1 MRMSDWSQTG
11 ALPIF
16 IRIAPIAIAC
26 FMFNLAALFGWDLLV
41 RLSAYVGVVLLALG
55 VQMIVVFSVLLVML
69 AKKSPL
75 LFFRQVQEAMVMA
88 FATASSH
95 APLPTA
101 LRVHDKALNLPPK
114 FARLVLT
121 IGAITT
127 PNGPAT
133 FAVAP
138 VYFLAQFFG
147 VTLFFGQ

>member
-88 FATASSH
+88 FATASSN
-95 APLPTA
+95 ATLPTA
-101 LRVHDKALNLPPK
+101 LRVADTELNIPPK
-114 FARLVLT
+114 VARFVLPLCPT
-121 IGAITT
+121 ANQNS
-127 PNGPAT
+127 PALLSENGR
-133 FAVAP
+133 
-138 VYFLAQFFG
+138 G
-147 VTLFFGQ
+147 D